1 MPNKEATTV
10 AEALVRHTFCLLG
23 LPRQI
28 LTDLGSE
35 FQNHIMQEVL
45 QTMHVTQLKTTSFHP
60 ACNGRGERVHRT
72 LNALMSKLVADNQK
86 DWARLLPQCTFA
98 YNVSRSEATNYT
110 PYYLMHGREAICPL
124 DIVLRT
130 PPSEESQTVTEFV
143 EKMQQRF
150 QSAFDCV
157 LKQQKSRTERMKRA
171 YDANVKKRSFSVG
184 QFVWYFYP
192 RTPIGHASKWQRFYI
207 GPYRIERVINDVN
220 YVIRR
225 TPRAR
230 PVTTHVDKL
239 KLFHGPDPPGWGGVG
254 GRHDSDVIAPA
265 GSC

>member
-1 MPNKEATTV
+1 MVRDGILYRDFVHADGSRKWLQVIVPAALRMELVRVAHDCPTGGHFGQRRTADQVQRRAYWPSWRQAVERCCRECEVCARVHRGRPPRQGPLQPLDVNGPMDRLHIDLCGPFPRSDGKVYILTCVDAFTRYLTATALPNKEATTV

-98 YNVSRSEATNYT
+98 YNVSRSDLPT
-110 PYYLMHGREAICPL
+110 
-124 DIVLRT
+124 
-130 PPSEESQTVTEFV
+130 
-143 EKMQQRF
+143 
-150 QSAFDCV
+150 
-157 LKQQKSRTERMKRA
+157 
-171 YDANVKKRSFSVG
+171 
-184 QFVWYFYP
+184 
-192 RTPIGHASKWQRFYI
+192 
-207 GPYRIERVINDVN
+207 
-220 YVIRR
+220 
-225 TPRAR
+225 
-230 PVTTHVDKL
+230 
-239 KLFHGPDPPGWGGVG
+239 
-254 GRHDSDVIAPA
+254 
-265 GSC
+265 